1 MRDRDQP
8 IQRRRLLQ
16 GACALGLGLT
26 CAGHVQG
33 QGPGLAGLPPGP
45 SAGDL
50 LVFAFGQREGQTIA
64 PDDLKIG
71 EKQVFAWA
79 MEPGS
84 RAVRSQRRVYEIV
97 LIRLDPSGLSA
108 ETAAR
113 AVDGIVAY
121 TGFCTHTGCDVE
133 LWDAQTKRF
142 QCPCHES
149 QFDPSDGARVVGGPA
164 PWPLAALP
172 LKLVDGRLAVAGPFE
187 GRLGFQQQPGSASGL

>member
-1 MRDRDQP
+1 MRDRP

-16 GACALGLGLT
+16 GVCAAGLCLT
-26 CAGHVQG
+26 RAGHA

-45 SAGDL
+45 AVDDL
-50 LVFAFGQREGQTIA
+50 LVFAFGQREGETIA
-64 PDDLKIG
+64 PDDLALG

-84 RAVRSQRRVYEIV
+84 GVVRNQTRVYEIV
-97 LIRLDPSGLSA
+97 LIRLDPSWLS
-108 ETAAR
+108 EQTAAR

-133 LWDAQTKRF
+133 LWDAETKRF

-172 LKLVDGRLAVAGPFE
+172 LKLVDGQLAVAGPFE
-187 GRLGFQQQPGSASGL
+187 GRLGFQQQPGSGF

>member
-16 GACALGLGLT
+16 GGACALCLGLT
-26 CAGHVQG
+26 RTGHA

-45 SAGDL
+45 AADDL

-64 PDDLKIG
+64 PDDLNIG

-84 RAVRSQRRVYEIV
+84 RVVRNQTRVYEIV
-97 LIRLDPSGLSA
+97 LIRLDPSGLAA
-108 ETAAR
+108 ETTAR

-133 LWDAQTKRF
+133 LWDAETKRF

-172 LKLVDGRLAVAGPFE
+172 LKLADGRLAVAGPFE